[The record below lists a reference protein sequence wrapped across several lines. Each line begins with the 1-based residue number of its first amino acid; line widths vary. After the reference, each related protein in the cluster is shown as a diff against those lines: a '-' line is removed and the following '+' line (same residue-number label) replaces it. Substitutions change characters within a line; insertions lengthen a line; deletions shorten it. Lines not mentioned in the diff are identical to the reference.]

1 MSEQLKKQL
10 TGIATWLAV
19 GALGIIGTFA
29 SIIFDDMRDAVRELH
44 KDVKEMSGAVIR
56 VEERQIVTEK
66 RVDRLEAKDG
76 K

>member
-1 MSEQLKKQL
+1 MSDQLKKQI

-44 KDVKEMSGAVIR
+44 KDVKEMSGVVIR
-56 VEERQIVTEK
+56 LEERQIATEK
-66 RVDRLEAKDG
+66 EVDRLNDKSG